1 MKFVIDN
8 DVISRY
14 ENNIKKAKNNVS
26 NKICQI
32 V

>member
-26 NKICQI
+26 NKIY
-32 V
+32 

>member
-26 NKICQI
+26 NKIC
-32 V
+32 